1 MNKKSY
7 LPPLCSMTHVVLEMG
22 LCATDSGLPANVT
35 TEGTIK
41 VQEYKA
47 VGDNDGFNDITFD

>member
-22 LCATDSGLPANVT
+22 LCATDSGNQATVNMKSNV
-35 TEGTIK
+35 EVK
-41 VQEYKA
+41 DYKA
-47 VGDNDGFNDITFD
+47 VGDEDGFNDIEFN